1 MQLAKTTANQCN
13 TNEDERM
20 TYNARKRSAKAAAAR
35 QRLQR
40 SIMAAAMDAAD
51 KEDRKTRTPTQ
62 DDRND
67 K

>member
-1 MQLAKTTANQCN
+1 
-13 TNEDERM
+13 M